1 MNLANSAATFTQAAF
16 ERKSAKTD
24 PGQFDLALKDLET
37 AIEIVQAEEG
47 DHVAP

>member
-1 MNLANSAATFTQAAF
+1 MATSAATFTQAAF

-47 DHVAP
+47 ADVAP